1 MNHKWLRCTIATFVF
16 VLFWSLGGVVPGIHA
31 NQRQEITRLAEG
43 MPEPASSL
51 GSRIRLE
58 FPPSERRMQEFSP
71 SYRTMPISLA
81 GSSQTQIGSSPFS
94 NFGQRLSQSIV
105 RTKQKKQIDGH
116 RSLSRHGTAPDAL
129 LH

>member
-1 MNHKWLRCTIATFVF
+1 MNHKWLWCTIATFVF

-58 FPPSERRMQEFSP
+58 CPPSERQTQELSP

-81 GSSQTQIGSSPFS
+81 ASSQTQIGSSPFS
-94 NFGQRLSQSIV
+94 GPTGGDSVTERNHFTQRNF
-105 RTKQKKQIDGH
+105 RT
-116 RSLSRHGTAPDAL
+116 S
-129 LH
+129 